1 MLDLRNSDV
10 TPRVKKQPFP
20 LADIDPYQRLIVE
33 SALAYYFRGQ
43 AIQYDSVELTQQSRW
58 AGGIIRS
65 TTQWPP
71 EKPNVND
78 PMFSVCSAF
87 CYDVISHAFSGYKLL
102 GSPHKFV
109 TLPICELP
117 EDHPLVAFKVDFG
130 RPLKKDEPIDESRL
144 PDLKRLEEALQPG
157 DILVACGKTAGH
169 AVMYVGDA
177 FGTGTRYIVHCWG
190 NKYNMETGEEQW
202 EFNRKFNW
210 EGGAIRRDDIKVCLY
225 DESATWKL
233 WKQKTITIIRPLNI
247 LPTEEYPVNPECA
260 YRLRFPWIAVNR
272 RADHDNLRSVE
283 PGGKI
288 TVTLSVTNNAS
299 AYSEPITVT
308 EKIPAHCRLKKNSI
322 TGGGKLTDENT
333 ITWELHLGLG
343 EEITMQY
350 TVIASDEIGE
360 TIRLTGGKVGELTTN
375 EIDVRIGG
383 RPLKEES
390 IEALADIQAG
400 DKLADGKLPGAA
412 FAEKFY
418 EKYFGVCPK
427 LPTLEQLVETLF
439 EPKEYPECPIPLLTP
454 VEGFYEKAP
463 MLVPKF
469 FGGTD
474 VQTQTASDRTLT
486 VHERQMY
493 PGDVFLAKENL
504 YHLDVPDCFVY
515 LGNDRF
521 AYCGE
526 DGSIQIKTHAE
537 SAQRLFSMGVFF
549 GLRPTLGYR
558 DIYCSYEL

>member
-1 MLDLRNSDV
+1 MLDLRKTDV
-10 TPRVKKQPFP
+10 VPRVKKQPFP
-20 LADIDPYQRLIVE
+20 LADLDPYQRLVVE
-33 SALAYYFRGQ
+33 STLAYYFRGK

-65 TTQWPP
+65 CTQWPP
-71 EKPNVND
+71 EKPNEND

-102 GSPHKFV
+102 GSPEEFV
-109 TLPICELP
+109 TVNICNLP
-117 EDHPLVAFKVDFG
+117 ETDPLVALRVDFG
-130 RPLKKDEPIDESRL
+130 SAPGKDAPFDESRV
-144 PDLKRLEEALQPG
+144 PELKRIEQTLQPG
-157 DILVACGKTAGH
+157 DILVGFGETAGH

-177 FGTGTRYIVHCWG
+177 FGNGTRYVVHCWG
-190 NKYNMETGEEQW
+190 GKYKMETGEEKW
-202 EFNRKFNW
+202 EHNRKFNW
-210 EGGAIRRDDIKVCLY
+210 EGGAIRRDPLDACLY
-225 DESATWKL
+225 ANGASWKI
-233 WKQKTITIIRPLNI
+233 WKQKIVTILRPLNI
-247 LPTEEYPVNPECA
+247 LPTEEYPVNPEAA

-288 TVTLSVTNNAS
+288 TVSVGVTANAS

-322 TGGGKLTDENT
+322 TCGGRMTDENT
-333 ITWELHLGLG
+333 ITWELNLDLG
-343 EEITMQY
+343 EEVTLRY
-350 TVIASDEIGE
+350 TVVASDEVGE

-383 RPLKEES
+383 KPLKEEQV
-390 IEALADIQAG
+390 EALEDIREG
-400 DKLADGKLPGAA
+400 DRLADGKLEGAA
-412 FAEKFY
+412 FAEAFY
-418 EKYFGVCPK
+418 QKYFGVCPK
-427 LPTLEQLVETLF
+427 LPTLEELVKTLF
-439 EPKEYPECPIPLLTP
+439 VPKEYPECPIPLLTP
-454 VEGFYEKAP
+454 VEGFYKKAP

-474 VQTQTASDRTLT
+474 VQTETSNDRTLT
-486 VHERQMY
+486 VHERQMI

-504 YHLDVPDCFVY
+504 YPLGVPDCFVY

-526 DGSIQIKTHAE
+526 DGSVQIKTHAE

-549 GLRPTLGYR
+549 CLRPTLAYQ
-558 DIYCSYEL
+558 DIYAEA